1 MATESSSESSPRTP
15 SQSQRVVEGL
25 LERIQ
30 HRQLVPGA
38 RIPTE
43 PELMKEFGVSR
54 SVVREAVSR
63 LQANGVLRTRQGV
76 GSFVLSPRPTVD
88 LAIEAPEEL
97 KVRQKLA
104 MLELRLSLEADA
116 AALAAQ
122 RRSAEQLAAMETALT
137 EFERRQEAGEST
149 TEADFHFHELI
160 AEATGNEYFVLVLRS
175 LGKATIPRTLSRR
188 RVPAKARRFGEVTA
202 ALKAN
207 KDVTLQEHR
216 EVLNAIRSSDPTHA
230 RAAMYLHLCKS
241 IARLKAASG

>member
-1 MATESSSESSPRTP
+1 MATTPSPESSPRTP

-30 HRQLVPGA
+30 HRHLVPGA
-38 RIPTE
+38 QIPTE

-63 LQANGVLRTRQGV
+63 LQANGVVRTRQGV
-76 GSFVLSPRPTVD
+76 GSFVLSPRATVELGID
-88 LAIEAPEEL
+88 APEEL

-104 MLELRLSLEADA
+104 MLELRLTLEADA

-122 RRSAEQLAAMETALT
+122 RRTAEQLAAMEAALVS
-137 EFERRQEAGEST
+137 FERRQEANEST
-149 TEADFHFHELI
+149 TEADFQFHELI

-175 LGKATIPRTLSRR
+175 LSKATIPRMPSRR
-188 RVPAKARRFGEVTA
+188 GQTAKARRFGDPTP
-202 ALKAN
+202 ALRAT

-216 EVLNAIRSSDPTHA
+216 DVLNAIRSSDPTQA

-241 IARLKAASG
+241 IERLKAASG

>member
-1 MATESSSESSPRTP
+1 MATESSAESGPRSP
-15 SQSQRVVEGL
+15 SQSQRVVDGL

-30 HRQLVPGA
+30 HRHLVPGA

-76 GSFVLSPRPTVD
+76 GSFVLSPRPTVE
-88 LAIEAPEEL
+88 LAIDLPDEL

-104 MLELRLSLEADA
+104 MLELRLTLEADA

-122 RRSAEQLAAMETALT
+122 RRTAEQLAAMEAALAL
-137 EFERRQEAGEST
+137 FERRQEANEST
-149 TEADFHFHELI
+149 TEADFQFHELI
-160 AEATGNEYFVLVLRS
+160 AESTGNEYFVLVLRS
-175 LGKATIPRTLSRR
+175 LSKATIPRMPSRR
-188 RVPAKARRFGEVTA
+188 GPHAKARRFGEVTP

-216 EVLNAIRSSDPTHA
+216 DVLNAIRSSDPTQA

-241 IARLKAASG
+241 IERLKAASG